1 MMLILQMRKWRA
13 LKWEPVMSE
22 LGVSVSEVE
31 AQSFEQKGRKKPQ
44 GCLLP
49 WHPS

>member
-1 MMLILQMRKWRA
+1 MMFILQVRKWRA

-44 GCLLP
+44 GCLFH
-49 WHPS
+49 WPSS